1 MRPTKI
7 QRFKRGLKGMKDMSI
22 NKATP
27 AEWDKATKASLR
39 NEVLAK
45 REEYLDNEEAILPDH
60 YDPVNPHHYKSEGV
74 ECIDY
79 IKQQL
84 SRDAYVG
91 YLEGNV
97 IKYMHR
103 HKYKGGLEDLRK
115 AQWYLEKLAQA
126 TIEGGNR

>member
-1 MRPTKI
+1 MRPSKI
-7 QRFKRGLKGMKDMSI
+7 QRFKRGLKGIKDMSI

-27 AEWDKATKASLR
+27 AEWDKANRDSLR
-39 NEVLAK
+39 AEVLAK
-45 REEYLDNEEAILPDH
+45 REEYLDSEEVIMPDH

-103 HKYKGGLEDLRK
+103 HKYKNGLEDLRK

-126 TIEGGNR
+126 TIDGGNR

>member
-1 MRPTKI
+1 MRPN
-7 QRFKRGLKGMKDMSI
+7 RVRGIKDMSI

-27 AEWDKATKASLR
+27 AEWDKASRDSLR
-39 NEVLAK
+39 DE
-45 REEYLDNEEAILPDH
+45 DTILPDH

-97 IKYMHR
+97 IKYIHR
-103 HKYKGGLEDLRK
+103 HKYKNGLEDLRK

-126 TIEGGNR
+126 TIDGGNR

>member
-1 MRPTKI
+1 MRPN
-7 QRFKRGLKGMKDMSI
+7 RVRGIKDMSI
-22 NKATP
+22 NNATP
-27 AEWDKATKASLR
+27 AEWDKASRDSSLR
-39 NEVLAK
+39 DE
-45 REEYLDNEEAILPDH
+45 DTILPDH
-60 YDPVNPHHYKSEGV
+60 YDPVNPPHYKSEGV

-97 IKYMHR
+97 IKYIHR
-103 HKYKGGLEDLRK
+103 HKYKNGLEDLRK

-126 TIEGGNR
+126 TIDGGNR

>member
-1 MRPTKI
+1 MRPN
-7 QRFKRGLKGMKDMSI
+7 RVRGIKDMSI

-27 AEWDKATKASLR
+27 AEWDKASRDSSLR
-39 NEVLAK
+39 A
-45 REEYLDNEEAILPDH
+45 EESILPDH
-60 YDPVNPHHYKSEGV
+60 YDPVNPPHYKSEGV

-97 IKYMHR
+97 IKYIHR
-103 HKYKGGLEDLRK
+103 HKYKNGLEDLRK

-126 TIEGGNR
+126 TIDGGNR

>member
-1 MRPTKI
+1 MRPN
-7 QRFKRGLKGMKDMSI
+7 RVRGIKDMSI
-22 NKATP
+22 NNATP
-27 AEWDKATKASLR
+27 AEWDKASRDSSLR
-39 NEVLAK
+39 D
-45 REEYLDNEEAILPDH
+45 EESILPDH
-60 YDPVNPHHYKSEGV
+60 YDPVNPPHYKSEGV

-103 HKYKGGLEDLRK
+103 HKYKNGLEDLRK

-126 TIEGGNR
+126 TIDGGNR

>member
-1 MRPTKI
+1 MRPN
-7 QRFKRGLKGMKDMSI
+7 RVRGIKDMSI
-22 NKATP
+22 NNATP
-27 AEWDKATKASLR
+27 AEWDKASRDSSLR
-39 NEVLAK
+39 D
-45 REEYLDNEEAILPDH
+45 EESILPDH
-60 YDPVNPHHYKSEGV
+60 YDPVNPPHYKSEGV

-97 IKYMHR
+97 IKYIHR
-103 HKYKGGLEDLRK
+103 HKYKNGLEDLRK

-126 TIEGGNR
+126 TIDGGNR

>member
-1 MRPTKI
+1 MRPN
-7 QRFKRGLKGMKDMSI
+7 RVRGIKDMSI
-22 NKATP
+22 NNATP
-27 AEWDKATKASLR
+27 AEWDKASRDSLR
-39 NEVLAK
+39 DE
-45 REEYLDNEEAILPDH
+45 DTILPDH
-60 YDPVNPHHYKSEGV
+60 YDPVNPPHYKSEGV

-97 IKYMHR
+97 IKYIHR
-103 HKYKGGLEDLRK
+103 HKYKNGLEDLRK

-126 TIEGGNR
+126 TIDGGNR

>member
-1 MRPTKI
+1 MRPN
-7 QRFKRGLKGMKDMSI
+7 RVRGIKDMSI

-27 AEWDKATKASLR
+27 AEWDKASRDSSLR
-39 NEVLAK
+39 DE
-45 REEYLDNEEAILPDH
+45 DTILPDH
-60 YDPVNPHHYKSEGV
+60 YDPVNPPHYKSEGV

-97 IKYMHR
+97 IKYIHR
-103 HKYKGGLEDLRK
+103 HKYKNGLEDLRK

-126 TIEGGNR
+126 TIDGGNR